1 MNIFTIAFTFH
12 SDKEKLTNSN
22 EWVIVSLEKVWK
34 VGNSCEVFEYEYRL
48 DGEVV
53 VAVLEVVLEEIHMLA
68 LFSFQ
73 KRLESR
79 VAWMEQIITRNID
92 I

>member
-1 MNIFTIAFTFH
+1 M
-12 SDKEKLTNSN
+12 
-22 EWVIVSLEKVWK
+22 
-34 VGNSCEVFEYEYRL
+34 FEYEYRL

-79 VAWMEQIITRNID
+79 VAWMEQIINID